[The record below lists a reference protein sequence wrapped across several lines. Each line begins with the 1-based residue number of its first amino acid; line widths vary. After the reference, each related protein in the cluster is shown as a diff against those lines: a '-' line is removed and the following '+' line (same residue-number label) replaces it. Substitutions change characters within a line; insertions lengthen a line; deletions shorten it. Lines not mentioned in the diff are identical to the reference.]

1 MRRRRAALPDSLE
14 LLLDTIT
21 NAFGGILFMAILVT
35 LLLQLN
41 RNRLQSESTLETP
54 PQPERLAQLRTQ
66 IQLQRKTLESQQ
78 RLLERLSPEA
88 ARALLDKAEQLRS
101 QREALQTRIT
111 DAQRGIKAAQVAVA
125 EAEAMPANL
134 TAALHEARER
144 LANEQAALRAE
155 VASRQQTA
163 RLPRLRST
171 RKMEAV
177 AALRYDRFYVLCQG
191 FDSPR
196 GERLNR
202 DDFVI
207 TEQDGDTL
215 TITPKPYAGLP
226 VANASEFESRL
237 RAKLWGLDPD
247 EVYLAV
253 IVWEDSF
260 DSFVPLKNALVSL
273 GFEYRLIPLRKGE
286 AVGSG
291 YVPDPQVQ

>member
-1 MRRRRAALPDSLE
+1 
-14 LLLDTIT
+14 
-21 NAFGGILFMAILVT
+21 
-35 LLLQLN
+35 
-41 RNRLQSESTLETP
+41 
-54 PQPERLAQLRTQ
+54 TQ

-155 VASRQQTA
+155 VASRQHTA

-171 RKMEAV
+171 RKMDAV

-260 DSFVPLKNALVSL
+260 DSFVPLKN
-273 GFEYRLIPLRKGE
+273 
-286 AVGSG
+286 
-291 YVPDPQVQ
+291 